1 MPPPPLRRAG
11 EIVGEDDFSSD
22 EDLAEAGPRA
32 VRSPLQDAAPLDAG
46 LLIALSRPGEHELR
60 RWVLERPGASRACTE
75 PAREELLRPW
85 VERRWELLQAG
96 VDELLR
102 LRGHVQLLEAELDV
116 LQERRRSEG
125 EELETLRRY
134 RATADVD
141 LLKAVNYLVRC
152 SEAEQASAAA
162 TAASATAAPAA
173 PAVALGLGRS
183 RYSHH

>member
-1 MPPPPLRRAG
+1 MG
-11 EIVGEDDFSSD
+11 EIFGEDDFSSD
-22 EDLAEAGPRA
+22 EDVAEAGPRA
-32 VRSPLQDAAPLDAG
+32 VRSLLQDAAPLEAG
-46 LLIALSRPGEHELR
+46 LLMALSRPGEQELR
-60 RWVLERPGASRACTE
+60 RWVLERPGASSACTE

-96 VDELLR
+96 VDELLF
-102 LRGHVQLLEAELDV
+102 LRGHVQMLELELNV
-116 LQERRRSEG
+116 LRERRRSEC

-134 RATADVD
+134 QATGDVD

-162 TAASATAAPAA
+162 AAAAAAAPAA
-173 PAVALGLGRS
+173 ALGPGRS

>member
-11 EIVGEDDFSSD
+11 EIIGEDDCSSD
-22 EDLAEAGPRA
+22 EDVAEAGPRA
-32 VRSPLQDAAPLDAG
+32 VRSPPQDVAPLDAG
-46 LLIALSRPGEHELR
+46 LLIALSRPGEQELR
-60 RWVLERPGASRACTE
+60 RWVLEQPRASRDCTE
-75 PAREELLRPW
+75 AAREELLRPW

-116 LQERRRSEG
+116 LQERRRSEC

-134 RATADVD
+134 QATADVD

-162 TAASATAAPAA
+162 A
-173 PAVALGLGRS
+173 PAVALGPGRS